1 VQWIDP
7 LQQRHTIPHCL
18 CEASLLADGERSW
31 QVEAALPAGG
41 LSCWVDDVELGK
53 LGLLSV
59 FRLQRTDQLRQFAH
73 HDNRGDPSFMV
84 PLIHHNGAEAGGVV
98 HRARVLAEESSVL
111 GVVVPE
117 VHQLWRRR
125 GSPGKG
131 DSSTMA
137 TQ

>member
-1 VQWIDP
+1 MNILASSALAMVSSVSGSSP
-7 LQQRHTIPHCL
+7 MESKNSPRLVTMAQRRVGI
-18 CEASLLADGERSW
+18 
-31 QVEAALPAGG
+31 
-41 LSCWVDDVELGK
+41 
-53 LGLLSV
+53 LGLLPV
-59 FRLQRTDQLRQFAH
+59 CRPQRTDQLRQFAH
-73 HDNRGDPSFMV
+73 HDNRGDPNFMV

-98 HRARVLAEESSVL
+98 DRARVLVEESSLL